1 MMFPAA
7 MSQVSISE
15 TDHSDR
21 QICEWVDEWF
31 MVVHQRHLSD
41 VELQVL
47 QGAWR
52 GKTYDA
58 IAAESYLTVK
68 YVSEVG
74 GRLWQMLSQVLNE
87 EVKKSNFRPALLRY
101 AQKTVQKTTKK
112 NGGNASQNENR
123 TSNPSI
129 TPQIPVQPAS
139 LKPMPNTFPLIDR
152 PPLESCCYG
161 EIDRSGALLR
171 LKSPLQGGKTTL
183 MSKVLHY
190 AEQQQYR
197 TVIINLRDA
206 VSEDFVSL
214 DRFLIWFL
222 EVISQAIGLNTPIA
236 NHWKTSLGNS
246 KIKCRTFLEKN
257 VLNLNFPLVIAI
269 DELDRIFAYPGIAG
283 EFLGMLRTW
292 HEDAKTKPLWGFV
305 RFMVLYT
312 EIYTQLDIN
321 QSPFNAGVEF
331 CLQDFD
337 RPQVLQLAQAYGLDW
352 ADEATDESV
361 DRLMDWVGGQPYLVT
376 QALKSIAQSSCT
388 LAQLLDSSTAPNSIY
403 RSHLERQWHLVQ
415 SQPQLQTFLIHLL
428 RQELSLKTGDQIELA
443 VKLYDVGIIQLTQSE
458 GTQQAKFCYR
468 LYEQYFSERLGG
480 RE

>member
-1 MMFPAA
+1 MMFPAD

-31 MVVHQRHLSD
+31 VLVHQRHLSD

-101 AQKTVQKTTKK
+101 AQNHPQK
-112 NGGNASQNENR
+112 NVGNASRNGNP
-123 TSNPSI
+123 TSNSPT
-129 TPQIPVQPAS
+129 TPQLPVQSAS
-139 LKPMPNTFPLIDR
+139 LKPMPNAFPLIDR

-171 LKSPLQGGKTTL
+171 LKSPLQCGKTTL

-206 VSEDFVSL
+206 VSEDFASL

-222 EVISQAIGLNTPIA
+222 EVISQAIGLNTSIA
-236 NHWKTSLGNS
+236 SHWKTSLGNS

-257 VLNLNFPLVIAI
+257 ILNSNFPLVIAI

-312 EIYTQLDIN
+312 EIYTQLDMN
-321 QSPFNAGVEF
+321 QSPFNAGIEF
-331 CLQDFD
+331 CLKDFD
-337 RPQVLQLAQAYGLDW
+337 RTQVLQLVQAYGLDW
-352 ADEATDESV
+352 TDESV
-361 DRLMDWVGGQPYLVT
+361 DRLMDWVGGQPYLIT

-388 LAQLLDSSTAPNSIY
+388 LAQLLDRATAPDSIY

-415 SQPQLQTFLIHLL
+415 SQPQLQTFLIQLL
-428 RQELSLKTGDQIELA
+428 RQDLLLKTGDQIELA
-443 VKLYDVGIIQLTQSE
+443 VKLYDVGIIQLTQSQ
-458 GTQQAKFCYR
+458 GTQQAQFCYR